1 MAQIAVTGLAEVL
14 NDHEDRIAAAQAWC
28 VQQNIRSIDELKS
41 RGDAAEDAFVVAAF
55 SSHRV
60 GPVDAAGRVSFTGNF
75 LDERKIKQR
84 IREYRP
90 PPPPAA
96 PTRSPPLWA
105 TAEPKPAP
113 YEDNARSLLGDDH
126 AARCLRLRQTLPRL
140 EMPCVRAATATI
152 GVLLDRARVPMEIRR
167 TTPMGSERSPSR

>member
-14 NDHEDRIAAAQAWC
+14 SDHEDRIAAAQAWC

-41 RGDAAEDAFVVAAF
+41 RGDAAVEDAFIVAAF

-84 IREYRP
+84 IREYVRP

-96 PTRSPPLWA
+96 PMSYRLWQRIS
-105 TAEPKPAP
+105 T
-113 YEDNARSLLGDDH
+113 
-126 AARCLRLRQTLPRL
+126 
-140 EMPCVRAATATI
+140 
-152 GVLLDRARVPMEIRR
+152 R
-167 TTPMGSERSPSR
+167 TTFMTLD